1 MIFVS
6 ISNNGYFVLVP
17 VQLIEYDVGYFELS
31 SQSPPGDLLPQNR
44 EQLTQFPNIQ
54 RQMVRPFPRRFHSKA
69 CSSQIFCHHKTM
81 YEIYLPI
88 NS

>member
-54 RQMVRPFPRRFHSKA
+54 RQMVGQTVSKKIPFQGVFFTNIL
-69 CSSQIFCHHKTM
+69 SS
-81 YEIYLPI
+81 
-88 NS
+88 